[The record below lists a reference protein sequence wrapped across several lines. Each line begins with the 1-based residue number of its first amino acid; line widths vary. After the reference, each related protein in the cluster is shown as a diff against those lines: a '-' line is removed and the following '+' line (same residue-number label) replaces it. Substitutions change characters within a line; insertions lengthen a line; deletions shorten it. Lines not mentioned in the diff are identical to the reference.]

1 MEQDLESSKEKVVL
15 LSRENHNL
23 QEELSE
29 AYRLKVFSN
38 LLPDQSVLI
47 LLQGR
52 WALLGFFLLFAT
64 LYYSALQG

>member
-1 MEQDLESSKEKVVL
+1 MEQELESSKEKVVL

-38 LLPDQSVLI
+38 LLPHQCVLI
-47 LLQGR
+47 LVQVR
-52 WALLGFFLLFAT
+52 WALFGYFLLFAT
-64 LYYSALQG
+64 LY

>member
-1 MEQDLESSKEKVVL
+1 MEQELESSKEKVAL

-38 LLPDQSVLI
+38 LLPYQSVLI

-52 WALLGFFLLFAT
+52 WAFLGYFLLFAT
-64 LYYSALQG
+64 LCYTDLQG